1 MPAAELALQRSAPAV
16 PQGRLGL
23 AGDALSLMPL
33 PVLAAVAV
41 GPEPVRT
48 ALLQSDPDAMG
59 LPFLVV
65 IVAVTLTW
73 TLAGVLVRRHAVTVV
88 WQTIT
93 LLLFTVP
100 ATMAA
105 VVWPLFLLG
114 QPIRG

>member
-1 MPAAELALQRSAPAV
+1 
-16 PQGRLGL
+16 
-23 AGDALSLMPL
+23 
-33 PVLAAVAV
+33 
-41 GPEPVRT
+41 
-48 ALLQSDPDAMG
+48 
-59 LPFLVV
+59 
-65 IVAVTLTW
+65 
-73 TLAGVLVRRHAVTVV
+73 VV